1 MSLDLKRMRKSARR
15 VAKFLEKNPKTPGS
29 DAIHELRTG
38 VRSLETTFVALG
50 LDGRRVK
57 RLLPDLDEIRKITG
71 EVRDMDVLTEH
82 AATVEPRG
90 EEDCLVRLLEHLGA
104 RRTKS
109 AKKLRRLIRATR
121 PRLRRDVKRSF
132 RDAERLI
139 RRSKNDRGH
148 DNAVAAATSTA
159 LRFSMELRRPGR
171 LTKDNL
177 HEYRLKLKEFR
188 DVLRL
193 SDRPVSAALMKHLGE
208 VKDSIGDWHDWVEL
222 VAIAEPLNDHG
233 VSCKLT
239 KRLRMT
245 RDSKYKHALSL
256 AHGFAR
262 RYLEPKPPKRRTG
275 RAKDRSTPAL
285 QAVSAIAEPRA

>member
-1 MSLDLKRMRKSARR
+1 MSLDLKRMRKSARN
-15 VAKFLEKNPKTPGS
+15 VAKFLEKNPKTPS
-29 DAIHELRTG
+29 SEAIHELRTS

-50 LDGRRVK
+50 LDGKRVK

-71 EVRDMDVLTEH
+71 EVRDMDVLTAN

-104 RRTKS
+104 RRRKS

-121 PRLRRDVKRSF
+121 PRLRRDIKRSF

-148 DNAVAAATSTA
+148 DDAVAAATATA
-159 LRFSMELRRPGR
+159 IRFSMELRRPGR
-171 LTKDNL
+171 LTKNNL

-193 SDRPVSAALMKHLGE
+193 SDRPASPKLMKELTE

-233 VSCKLT
+233 ASCRLT
-239 KRLRMT
+239 RRLRAT

-262 RYLEPKPPKRRTG
+262 RYLEPTPPKKHGG
-275 RAKDRSTPAL
+275 RAKPRSTPAIE
-285 QAVSAIAEPRA
+285 AASAIAEP